1 MRAARRALLTAAA
14 AVLVVALTACGGLP
28 VSGPVNAGKP
38 IPESEADGGLVF
50 IPREPIKDATPE
62 QIVEG
67 FIAAGSGPSENWSTA
82 REFLAADIRT
92 QWNPRAG
99 VTVYRAGERTLRQV
113 AAGDYA
119 LTVTPSATVDAAG
132 EMTFSGDAGDISLS
146 FTLARQADGQ
156 WRITQAPDGIVL
168 DEGRF
173 TAVYGSYALQFFD
186 PTWTYLV
193 PDQRWFPKQ
202 YAATSIAE
210 GLVDGGPGAWLE
222 GAVSTAFV
230 DGARLAQVAVPVRS
244 NVASVSLQDGARALG
259 REVLDRMQTQL
270 ETSLAAAGI
279 DAVDMLVDDQPL
291 AAEAISVRTT
301 RVDSRPLVRTDD
313 AFGFISGGSG
323 SSIEE
328 IPGLSDAL
336 VPIDAVDIE
345 VNADRTSAAVRSADG
360 AVSVVGSDGTVR
372 RLDTRAPLVA
382 PSIDLQGYV
391 WSVPAGAPGA
401 VVAFAPDGTRVAV
414 ADAWPGAAEISA
426 QRVSRDGTRVAAVV
440 RDGGRWALWVAAI
453 LRSREGV
460 PTGLGTGR
468 MLGVLAG
475 PAVALTWLDGSTLAA
490 VTSAGGDPA
499 LYSQRVG
506 GFGETERTPDAITSA
521 AGGLQSGGVR
531 LRDAN
536 GVLYAQRGANWQN
549 FASGIRVLAV
559 QQGSPR

>member
-1 MRAARRALLTAAA
+1 MRAARRALLSASA

-82 REFLAADIRT
+82 REFLGADIRT

-132 EMTFSGDAGDISLS
+132 EMTVSGDAGDISLS
-146 FTLARQADGQ
+146 FTLAQQADGQ

-244 NVASVSLQDGARALG
+244 NVAAVSLQDGARALG

-345 VNADRTSAAVRSADG
+345 VNADRTAAAVRSADG

-372 RLDTRAPLVA
+372 RVDIRAPLVA

-401 VVAFAPDGTRVAV
+401 VVAFALDGTQVAV

-468 MLGVLAG
+468 MLDVLAG
-475 PAVALTWLDGSTLAA
+475 PAVALTWLDGSALAA
-490 VTSAGGDPA
+490 VTSAGGDPV
-499 LYSQRVG
+499 LFSQSVG
-506 GFGETERTPDAITSA
+506 GFGETERTPDAVTSA

-536 GVLYAQRGANWQN
+536 GALYAQRGANWQN
-549 FASGIRVLAV
+549 FASGVRVLAV